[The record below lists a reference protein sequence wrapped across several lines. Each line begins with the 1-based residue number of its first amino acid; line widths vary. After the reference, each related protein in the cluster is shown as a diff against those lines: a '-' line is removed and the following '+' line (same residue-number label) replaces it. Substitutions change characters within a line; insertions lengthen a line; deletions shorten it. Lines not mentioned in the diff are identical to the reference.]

1 MVEKEL
7 NEEYFNWMCQLVSD
21 DKNNRGLSY
30 RKLLNHLHSIEFKYV
45 MPMDGNRADD
55 GIDLRYLF
63 GYEEGYPSHMISK
76 FIDNRPCSV
85 LEMIIALAY
94 RCETH
99 IMSDPD
105 VGDRVHQWF
114 WTMIDSLDLSEMDNI
129 HYDESVVDN
138 AIYRFMNREYDS
150 DGKGGLFTVKQSKYD
165 MRTVEIW
172 WQMNW
177 YLDSILEQE

>member
-1 MVEKEL
+1 MTEKEL

-21 DKNNRGLSY
+21 EKNNRRLSY
-30 RKLLNHLHSIEFKYV
+30 GKLLSHLHSIEFQYD

-55 GIDLRYLF
+55 GVDLRYLF
-63 GYEEGYPSHMISK
+63 GYEEGYPSHMIAKS
-76 FIDNRPCSV
+76 IDNCPCSV

-105 VGDRVHQWF
+105 IGDRVYQWF
-114 WTMIDSLDLSEMDNI
+114 WAMIDSLGLSEMDNA
-129 HYDESVVDN
+129 HYNEAIVDN
-138 AIYRFMNREYDS
+138 AICRFMNREYDS
-150 DGKGGLFTVKQSKYD
+150 DGKGGLFTVEQSKYD